1 MKSGSHVTTDR
12 FLTGAAS
19 RRESRRLALHRLI
32 LDRSRGGRTILD
44 VMHYNLL
51 LPRRVVFGWG
61 RRSELGALAAEAGRR
76 AFVVCG
82 SRTLE
87 SSGELAELTDL
98 LTAAGLEWLRIDCA
112 RGEPDIAGVDAAA
125 TRIRKHAPA
134 DGDMVIAIGG
144 GSAMDMGKAVAALA
158 TNPQIESV
166 RDCLEGIGTG
176 AKLTY
181 PPLPVIAVPTTAG
194 TGSEATKNAVISSAD
209 PPVKKSL
216 RSDALLPQ
224 LVLIDPELTVSNPPA
239 VTAHSGM
246 DAITQLVESYIS
258 SRARPVTRALCI
270 EGLTAA
276 LPALP
281 RAFRDGTDRA
291 AREAMSHA
299 AFLSGMA
306 LANSGLGIAHG
317 VAAALGAHCDVP
329 HGLACAVLLPVA
341 LTLNRDAA
349 AGDLERLARSVL
361 SHPQAGD
368 AEAVNPLMARI
379 AEIAAA
385 VGIPSRLSELGVRGE
400 QIPLLVTGS
409 RGNSRD
415 ANPRPIADEE
425 LQAAL
430 EDIL

>member
-1 MKSGSHVTTDR
+1 
-12 FLTGAAS
+12 
-19 RRESRRLALHRLI
+19 
-32 LDRSRGGRTILD
+32 
-44 VMHYNLL
+44 MHYNLL

-61 RRSELGALAAEAGRR
+61 RRCELGTLAAETGRR
-76 AFVVCG
+76 AFVVSG

-87 SSGELAELTDL
+87 SSGLLVELTGL
-98 LTAAGLEWLRIDCA
+98 LSAAGLEWRRIDCA

-125 TRIRKHAPA
+125 VRIRKYVPTE
-134 DGDMVIAIGG
+134 GDLVLAIGG
-144 GSAMDMGKAVAALA
+144 GSTMDMGKAVAALA
-158 TNPQIESV
+158 TNPQIASV

-176 AKLTY
+176 AKLTQ

-216 RSDALLPQ
+216 RSDALMPQ
-224 LVLIDPELTVSNPPA
+224 LVLIDPELTVTNSPA

-246 DAITQLVESYIS
+246 DAITQLIESYIS
-258 SRARPVTRALCI
+258 SRAQPVTRALCI

-281 RAFRDGTDRA
+281 RAYRDGKDRQ
-291 AREAMSHA
+291 AREGMSHA
-299 AFLSGMA
+299 AFLSGVA

-317 VAAALGAHCDVP
+317 VAAALGAYCDVP

-341 LTLNRDAA
+341 LKLNRDAA
-349 AGDLERLARSVL
+349 GGDLARLARIVL
-361 SHPQAGD
+361 SLPPAGD
-368 AEAVNPLMARI
+368 DEAVDLLTSRI
-379 AEIAAA
+379 AEIATA
-385 VGIPSRLSELGVRGE
+385 VGIPVRLSELGVRAE

-415 ANPRPIADEE
+415 ANPRPIGDDE

-430 EDIL
+430 EEIR